1 MSLELEALQQR
12 LQEAQKQFQQKS
24 YEECEK
30 TLLGAVPK
38 GAAATQPAAGGGLIL
53 AGNSVDPKIL
63 HNLNLVQYLLH
74 SGDAR
79 STIEALG
86 SSPFSPMSTTTHA
99 EQQTTTLEYEG
110 HEIAHYNRAVLLFH
124 NGRVED
130 ASHVLRDLLQLH
142 DVLTPA
148 VLGRCVAL
156 YQLCCSQGVVG
167 VKGTPGKGRSQSR
180 SDEELIS
187 TIMAKY
193 MNEFKKDAQLTK
205 MLSVAI
211 ADSSSL
217 HEHFKLATTPCEK
230 AAYFNDLG
238 VHALADGK
246 TNVAALYFAKANR
259 MATTGNMDAMLRH
272 QILYNVG
279 VCSSLRGE
287 FGPAIKS
294 FLIAMQS
301 MQASPM
307 LWLRLAYASL
317 SFLAQASSTDAVVQ
331 YEEQQQEIAAIL
343 AKGGMSPHFAL
354 LQLPTEF
361 CSTGE
366 RSKTRHLF
374 GSLALQCAA
383 SARSLVAT
391 PGRTLA
397 ASIEHMAN
405 SGRSSDVKLLQYS
418 LLYHAAADIALSNFS
433 SAVVTLTSLS
443 SILRGGQNPDL
454 QAAALLLR
462 TEALCRVGKTK
473 DALFVLS
480 NASLGELFTH
490 ADRTD
495 VQAQRCRVEA
505 LFVNLAVVQIGNGS
519 WRNAQTLIASLIA
532 KISNG
537 SATTTAARAAHL
549 LQVYLELAQGN
560 KERALELFLKAPLSV
575 PIVA

>member
-1 MSLELEALQQR
+1 MSLDLEALHQR
-12 LQEAQKQFQQKS
+12 LQEASKQFQQKS

-38 GAAATQPAAGGGLIL
+38 SSAAQPAV
-53 AGNSVDPKIL
+53 VDPKIK
-63 HNLNLVQYLLH
+63 HNLSIVQYLLH

-86 SSPFSPMSTTTHA
+86 SSPFSATQGTTTA
-99 EQQTTTLEYEG
+99 LEYEG

-142 DVLTPA
+142 DVLAPA

-156 YQLCCSQGVVG
+156 YQLCSSQGVVG
-167 VKGTPGKGRSQSR
+167 VKGTAGKGRSQSR
-180 SDEELIS
+180 SDELIS
-187 TIMAKY
+187 SIMAKY

-211 ADSSSL
+211 ADSSAL
-217 HEHFKLATTPCEK
+217 HEHFKHATTPCEK

-259 MATTGNMDAMLRH
+259 LATTGNMDAMLRH
-272 QILYNVG
+272 QILYNVA

-317 SFLAQASSTDAVVQ
+317 SYLAQAPSTDAVVQ
-331 YEEQQQEIAAIL
+331 YEEQQQEIASIL
-343 AKGGMSPHFAL
+343 AKGSMAPHFAL

-361 CSTGE
+361 SCSGE
-366 RSKTRHLF
+366 RSKPRHLY
-374 GSLALQCAA
+374 GALALQCAINA
-383 SARSLVAT
+383 KGLVMA

-397 ASIEHMAN
+397 ASVEHMVN
-405 SGRSSDVKLLQYS
+405 SGHSSDVKLLKYAM
-418 LLYHAAADIALSNFS
+418 LYQAAADIALGNFS
-433 SAVVTLTSLS
+433 SANTTLTSLA
-443 SILRGGQNPDL
+443 SIMRAGQNPDL
-454 QAAALLLR
+454 QAAVLLLR
-462 TEALCRVGKTK
+462 TEALCRLGKVK

-480 NASLGELFTH
+480 NASLGELLTQ
-490 ADRTD
+490 ADRVD
-495 VQAQRCRVEA
+495 VNAQRCRVEA

-532 KISNG
+532 KITN
-537 SATTTAARAAHL
+537 APTANTTAVRAAHL
-549 LQVYLELAQGN
+549 VQIYFELAQGN
-560 KERALELFLKAPLSV
+560 KERALELFVKAPLSV